1 MQPHTSYQSNVWAI
15 NDEAPPSTRELRF
28 DVMRIDALMH
38 VIESHEA
45 AWQHYFE
52 ANGIRPFTVIYEEL
66 VAAYEQTAIQI
77 LHELNI
83 PVPEPLQFAPRR
95 MKQQADALT
104 EEWVQRYRAYKRG

>member
-1 MQPHTSYQSNVWAI
+1 MRL
-15 NDEAPPSTRELRF
+15 PPYTGELRF
-28 DVMRIDALMH
+28 DIARIDALVQ

-45 AWQHYFE
+45 AWQHYFA
-52 ANGIRPFTVIYEEL
+52 ANGIRPFMVIYEEL

-104 EEWVQRYRAYKRG
+104 EEWVRRYRAYKQA